1 MKITLVWNA
10 PSDTELKI
18 AKILAVLWGPGEPR
32 QGPAWQGLNTPFSA
46 TWEKTESE
54 VKLATLALAADKMAT
69 ASGQTIMRRARV
81 FPGDA
86 QASARRVRAFLQ
98 LVA

>member
-10 PSDTELKI
+10 KSDTELKI

-32 QGPAWQGLNTPFSA
+32 SGPAWQGLNTPFSA
-46 TWEKTESE
+46 TWEKSGDEI
-54 VKLATLALAADKMAT
+54 KAATLALAADKVAT

-86 QASARRVRAFLQ
+86 QATARRVRAFLQ
-98 LVA
+98 LAA